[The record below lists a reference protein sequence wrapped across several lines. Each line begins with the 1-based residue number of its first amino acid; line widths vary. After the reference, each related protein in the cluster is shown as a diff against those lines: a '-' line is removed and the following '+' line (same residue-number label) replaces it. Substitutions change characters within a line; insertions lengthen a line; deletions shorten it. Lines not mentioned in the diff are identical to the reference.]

1 MILIPLRFSSLRRRR
16 VLCCPSLV
24 DRVRCVHALRVRGPR
39 EWGRK
44 RYVLLLCARVVAV
57 HRLAALQSSPSFL
70 FVIRGSHAERERV
83 RIYLNTGP

>member
-1 MILIPLRFSSLRRRR
+1 MRTY
-16 VLCCPSLV
+16 
-24 DRVRCVHALRVRGPR
+24 ALRVRGPR

-70 FVIRGSHAERERV
+70 IVIIVIRGSHAERERV